1 MAPPSASCHR
11 RNDVIFTS
19 VVRCWLRSSRRLRVA
34 ARETRPPGDKS
45 EAQDR
50 QALAGSPAASRAWRP
65 RAPCR
70 ASQAIG
76 DLLAIGTVVIKNSTS
91 VTSPSGFSSNGAIGV
106 AKDFVSSQFKGGL
119 HFRRLPTTEALGRGP
134 SGLDLKAERPICS
147 LPLGTYPSAARTTS
161 ILQQCG

>member
-11 RNDVIFTS
+11 RDDVIFTS

-34 ARETRPPGDKS
+34 GRETRQPGDKS

-76 DLLAIGTVVIKNSTS
+76 DLLAIGTVAIKNST
-91 VTSPSGFSSNGAIGV
+91 VPSPSGFSSNGLSGSRKTSSAHNLRAVCTSV
-106 AKDFVSSQFKGGL
+106 ASQPRRRSGGACQVSIANPRRRFVP
-119 HFRRLPTTEALGRGP
+119 FR
-134 SGLDLKAERPICS
+134 SGLVPN
-147 LPLGTYPSAARTTS
+147 AARTTS

>member
-50 QALAGSPAASRAWRP
+50 QALAGSATRPGGKPCLAPPVLPAARAKR
-65 RAPCR
+65 
-70 ASQAIG
+70 S
-76 DLLAIGTVVIKNSTS
+76 GTCW
-91 VTSPSGFSSNGAIGV
+91 
-106 AKDFVSSQFKGGL
+106 Q
-119 HFRRLPTTEALGRGP
+119 
-134 SGLDLKAERPICS
+134 
-147 LPLGTYPSAARTTS
+147 
-161 ILQQCG
+161 